1 MNLKIDMHIHSCYSK
16 DGFEQIK
23 DIIAEAKRKGLD
35 GIALTDHNTQEGI
48 YEAKKEGDRQEIV
61 VISGIE
67 IKTENGDVLAYGIT
81 KTIKKGMSVK
91 KTIDA
96 IHKAG
101 GLAVAAHPY
110 PEPSHRT
117 KMHKFLDLRF
127 DAIETANARSIFM
140 NKKAKKMAQK
150 LNIAQTGGS
159 DAHSLKEIGNAYTE
173 INAPEKNEKSILDAI
188 RLGNTTAV
196 VSKNTSLYSFLYCVI
211 KRIAK
216 NHEI

>member
-1 MNLKIDMHIHSCYSK
+1 MNLKIDMHVHSCYSK

-35 GIALTDHNTQEGI
+35 GIALTDHNTQEGVA
-48 YEAKKEGDRQEIV
+48 EAKKEGVNQGIV

-67 IKTENGDVLAYGIT
+67 IKTEKGDVLAYGIT
-81 KTIKKGMSVK
+81 KTIKKGMSVE
-91 KTIDA
+91 KTICA
-96 IHKAG
+96 IHKAE
-101 GLAVAAHPY
+101 GLAVAAHPF
-110 PEPSHRT
+110 PEPAHRT
-117 KMHKFLDLRF
+117 KMHKFLDVGF
-127 DAIETANARSIFM
+127 DIIETANARSLFM

-150 LNIAQTGGS
+150 LNIPQTGGS

-173 INAPEKNEKSILDAI
+173 ISASGKNEKSILDAL

-196 VSKNTSLYSFLYCVI
+196 VSKNTSIYSFIYCTI

-216 NHEI
+216 KC